1 MPSRTS
7 RPFARPSQ
15 SNDVLL
21 HRARAAHSLNRLS
34 DAESLYRKYLAIK
47 PDDADALRNLG
58 AIGLQ
63 MGQAEAAIG
72 LIGGPWRLIIRL
84 RTPNVIWG

>member
-7 RPFARPSQ
+7 RPFARQSL

-21 HRARAAHSLNRLS
+21 RRARTAHSLNRLS
-34 DAESLYRKYLAIK
+34 DAERLYREYLAIK

-63 MGQAEAAIG
+63 MGEAEAAK
-72 LIGGPWRLIIRL
+72 
-84 RTPNVIWG
+84 